1 MLPETGDILKQDFTV
16 RKQPSMTYRLRDG
29 RISGYV
35 DGLEA
40 VEQAVYCIL
49 NTERFEHLIYSWNYG
64 REFGD
69 LFGQSMGVLESKVK
83 KRIREALTQDD
94 RIESVGAFSFSREG
108 RRLFVTFTVSSSL
121 GSFDARKEVQVSV

>member
-121 GSFDARKEVQVSV
+121 GSLDVRKEVQVSV

>member
-1 MLPETGDILKQDFTV
+1 MLPETGDILKQDFTI
-16 RKQPSMTYRLRDG
+16 RKRPSRTYRLKDG

-69 LFGQSMGVLESKVK
+69 LFGQSMGVLESKLK

-121 GSFDARKEVQVSV
+121 GSFDVRKEVQVSV

>member
-94 RIESVGAFSFSREG
+94 RIESVGAFSFSGEG

-121 GSFDARKEVQVSV
+121 GSFDVRKEVQVSV